1 MSNPLNNVPAVELE
15 AGALGSIVEDIKTR
29 KRIYSVW
36 VIIGLIIQGVT
47 AALIGGASLAAL
59 AIAAGLAWPLVGGLA
74 FLGGAAAAYGALSP
88 QVTMLA
94 RANTSA
100 PLPVAEAVLYDPES

>member
-1 MSNPLNNVPAVELE
+1 MSSPLENIPAVELE
-15 AGALGSIVEDIKTR
+15 AGALGAIVENTETR
-29 KRIYSVW
+29 KKIYSTW

-59 AIAAGLAWPLVGGLA
+59 AGAAGLAWPLVVGLA
-74 FLGGAAAAYGALSP
+74 VLGGAAAAYGALSP

-94 RANTSA
+94 RANTAAA
-100 PLPVAEAVLYDPES
+100 PSPTSFPKG